1 MRSSPTLLGFG
12 TAAMAVLTLAGC
24 NTVMKGLVGPSKEQA
39 AAQFAADA
47 PPPPA
52 PPTAA
57 FVTDSN
63 LMPGFAGNAVLPP
76 TLPMDD
82 VHEAGVD
89 EPLPPSS
96 AGPHKAIVSVP
107 LLSDDKGLAALGAA
121 ANRDAQGGE
130 ATFVLLVLS
139 PAANDAATMDKANT
153 AARDAANRA
162 VTIMGT
168 AGIARASETEKSGSI
183 AAEFSLYRVFAWAV
197 RSDLRATKSGPQI
210 KMVEPRFRPVQP

>member
-1 MRSSPTLLGFG
+1 MRAPPTILGFG
-12 TAAMAVLTLAGC
+12 IAAAMGALALAGC
-24 NTVMKGLVGPSKEQA
+24 DTVMKGLVGPSKEQA
-39 AAQFAADA
+39 TAAMLAGA

-52 PPTAA
+52 PPTAT

-63 LMPGFAGNAVLPP
+63 LVPGFAGNAVLPP
-76 TLPMDD
+76 TLPMND

-107 LLSDDKGLAALGAA
+107 LLSDDKGMAALGAA
-121 ANRDAQGGE
+121 ANRDAQG
-130 ATFVLLVLS
+130 ADTTFVLLVLS

-162 VTIMGT
+162 VTAMGA
-168 AGIARASETEKSGSI
+168 AGISADHIQISMATSPSVGSGEI
-183 AAEFSLYRVFAWAV
+183 RLYR
-197 RSDLRATKSGPQI
+197 R
-210 KMVEPRFRPVQP
+210 

>member
-1 MRSSPTLLGFG
+1 MRASPTLLGFG
-12 TAAMAVLTLAGC
+12 IAATMAVLTLAGC
-24 NTVMKGLVGPSKEQA
+24 DTVMKGLVGPSKAQA
-39 AAQFAADA
+39 DAQLAADA

-52 PPTAA
+52 PPTAT

-107 LLSDDKGLAALGAA
+107 LLSDGKGLTALGAA
-121 ANRDAQGGE
+121 ANRDAQGAD

-139 PAANDAATMDKANT
+139 PATNDAAAMDKANA

-162 VTIMGT
+162 VTAMGA
-168 AGIARASETEKSGSI
+168 AGISADHIQISMATSPSVGDGEIR
-183 AAEFSLYRVFAWAV
+183 LYR
-197 RSDLRATKSGPQI
+197 R
-210 KMVEPRFRPVQP
+210 